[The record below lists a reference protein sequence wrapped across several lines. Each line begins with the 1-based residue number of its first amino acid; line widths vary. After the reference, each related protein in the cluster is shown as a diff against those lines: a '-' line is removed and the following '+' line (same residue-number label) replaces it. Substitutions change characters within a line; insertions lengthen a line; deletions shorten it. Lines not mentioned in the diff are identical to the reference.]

1 MRSGRSSKVSMYDT
15 NSEASDFVWL
25 DPSQTPVMLGSMAG
39 NAWSAFAAMPLLIS
53 AMGAVPWSAIAA
65 DMQAKTDASKEPI
78 ALTQDSVVSTPVD
91 TD

>member
-15 NSEASDFVWL
+15 NSEASDFVWV
-25 DPSQTPVMLGSMAG
+25 DPSQTPAMLGSMAG

-53 AMGAVPWSAIAA
+53 AMGAVPWSAIEA
-65 DMQAKTDASKEPI
+65 DVQAKTDARKEPI
-78 ALTQDSVVSTPVD
+78 VDTQDSVVSTIID